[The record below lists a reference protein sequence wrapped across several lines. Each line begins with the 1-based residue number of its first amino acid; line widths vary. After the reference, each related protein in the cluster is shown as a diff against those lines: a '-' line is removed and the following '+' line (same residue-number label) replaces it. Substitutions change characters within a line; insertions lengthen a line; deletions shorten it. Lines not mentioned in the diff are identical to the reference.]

1 MPLSP
6 KNQLIVATQNG
17 SEEVGKPTQAI
28 LKMQNTVPL
37 PPNTIIT
44 I

>member
-6 KNQLIVATQNG
+6 KNQIIIATKNG

-28 LKMQNTVPL
+28 LKM
-37 PPNTIIT
+37 
-44 I
+44 